1 MVFGFF
7 LFFSDFVLLVSFIYV
22 CQKSRRSWC
31 LLMFRYM
38 AIHTLNSE
46 SGVFWQMYS
55 FVFSKIYIMRKVKI
69 FFESIYMEND
79 SVE

>member
-1 MVFGFF
+1 
-7 LFFSDFVLLVSFIYV
+7 
-22 CQKSRRSWC
+22 
-31 LLMFRYM
+31 
-38 AIHTLNSE
+38 
-46 SGVFWQMYS
+46 MYS